1 MITQERLMEILQ
13 DLPQV
18 HLELVDLAWKLIGE
32 DGKLDFQKI
41 SFHYLEM
48 EKAVG
53 EAEAYAKATKGM
65 VQCLIS
71 LLR

>member
-1 MITQERLMEILQ
+1 MEILR
-13 DLPQV
+13 DLPVV
-18 HLELVDLAWKLIGE
+18 HLELGGLAWKLVGE
-32 DGKLDFQKI
+32 DGKLDPQKI

-53 EAEAYAKATKGM
+53 EAEAYARATKGM
-65 VQCLIS
+65 AQCLIS